1 MDGHRRE
8 EGAGAGVEPREGGA
22 EEPERNE
29 RGGVDVDDREDE
41 AREDYR
47 GPNGHDFGQAAE
59 EHATEEQ
66 LFEDRCLDKEEK
78 EE

>member
-1 MDGHRRE
+1 MDGHWRE
-8 EGAGAGVEPREGGA
+8 ECAGADVEPRKGDA

-41 AREDYR
+41 SGEKDR

-59 EHATEEQ
+59 EHAAEEEF
-66 LFEDRCLDKEEK
+66 FEDRCLDKEEK